1 MIKPEIFTFTY
12 EEFTD
17 DSFKAP
23 TKHYF
28 KDALGNYVF
37 VKYSDRLVLQA
48 WVDEEYGKGK
58 YKLNAAK
65 QGKGG
70 RDGCTAFGTQ
80 TRKGQTKPN

>member
-1 MIKPEIFTFTY
+1 LIKPEITVVSYEDFTSD
-12 EEFTD
+12 EFKPP
-17 DSFKAP
+17 SKY
-23 TKHYF
+23 YF
-28 KDALGNYVF
+28 KNALGQFVF
-37 VKYSDRLVLQA
+37 PVYRDRLVLQA

>member
-1 MIKPEIFTFTY
+1 MAMREVIKVTFA
-12 EEFTD
+12 EFTD
-17 DSFKAP
+17 DDFKPPA
-23 TKHYF
+23 TYYF
-28 KDALGNYVF
+28 KCGLGFFNF
-37 VKYSDRLVLQA
+37 LKGKDRLVLQA

-70 RDGCTAFGTQ
+70 RENCTAYGTQ

>member
-1 MIKPEIFTFTY
+1 LIKPEITVVSYEDFTSD
-12 EEFTD
+12 E
-17 DSFKAP
+17 FKAP
-23 TKHYF
+23 SKF
-28 KDALGNYVF
+28 FIKDCVGNYLF
-37 VKYSDRLVLQA
+37 LKYSDRLVLQA

-70 RDGCTAFGTQ
+70 RENCTAYGTQ

>member
-12 EEFTD
+12 EEFSD
-17 DSFKAP
+17 DNFKAP
-23 TKHYF
+23 CSYFF

-37 VKYSDRLVLQA
+37 ARYKDRLVLQA

-70 RDGCTAFGTQ
+70 REGCTAFGTQ